1 MYIASMFSELLPAI
15 IILFIIAIVGS
26 VIVLQVRKMLHRSP
40 DQSIT
45 FSLRDLERLRDD
57 GSLSED
63 EYEKARQSIIDAA
76 RKMTSDIS
84 KKEEEI
90 SNLGGEIRRL

>member
-1 MYIASMFSELLPAI
+1 MYIASMFSELLPGI

-26 VIVLQVRKMLHRSP
+26 VIILQVRKMLYRSP

-84 KKEEEI
+84 KKED
-90 SNLGGEIRRL
+90 

>member
-26 VIVLQVRKMLHRSP
+26 VIVLQVRKMLHQSP

-76 RKMTSDIS
+76 RKMTSDIP
-84 KKEEEI
+84 KKED
-90 SNLGGEIRRL
+90 